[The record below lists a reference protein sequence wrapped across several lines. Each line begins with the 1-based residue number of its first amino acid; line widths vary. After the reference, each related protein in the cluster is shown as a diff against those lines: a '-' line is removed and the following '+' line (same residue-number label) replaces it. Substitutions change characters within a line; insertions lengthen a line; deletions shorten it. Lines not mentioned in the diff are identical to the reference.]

1 MFTLVGQPNPPWG
14 SGTPGYRVATGIRA
28 GVPGTQKGPLMADP
42 NWVVVERFHGQMR
55 RVTLLDEEFQVI
67 VTHDRGL
74 APADVPSD
82 EVQIMRA
89 VELAEMAHTA

>member
-1 MFTLVGQPNPPWG
+1 
-14 SGTPGYRVATGIRA
+14 
-28 GVPGTQKGPLMADP
+28 MADP
-42 NWVVVERFHGQMR
+42 NWVVVERLYGQMR
-55 RVTLLDEEFQVI
+55 RVTLLDEEFDVI
-67 VTHDRGL
+67 STHDRGL